1 MALIGTLT
9 DGVSALK
16 AFTKDLEVIG
26 NNISN
31 VNTTAFKSSTS
42 SFSEQFSNTLRA
54 STSSTSSMQV
64 GTGVAL
70 NSINVN
76 YSQGALSTTGNS
88 TDLGI
93 SGNGFFL
100 VNNNIDPTKGDV
112 YATRV
117 GSFHWDAAGYLVNEQ
132 GLYVQG
138 QTAAGAWE
146 DPNATPPVDPT
157 TYVTGP
163 IRKTLDANLPTTP
176 NTISI
181 KSISFGRD
189 GAVVESYSDGTTQT
203 VGKVLVKQFSQPSML
218 MSFGKGL
225 YTSLQNAGPSG
236 GKVSFDTTIDLPN
249 QGANGA
255 IESGT
260 LELSNVDLTAE
271 FANMITAQRSFQ
283 ANSRLVTVA
292 DNVLEEIVNLK
303 R

>member
-16 AFTKDLEVIG
+16 AFSKDLEVIG

-31 VNTTAFKSSTS
+31 VNTTAFKSSTT
-42 SFSEQFSNTLRA
+42 SFVEQFSNTLRA
-54 STSSTSSMQV
+54 STSNTSSMQI

-70 NSINVN
+70 DSINRN

-93 SGNGFFL
+93 SGNGFFI
-100 VNNNIDPTKGDV
+100 VTNDKAATASSSGDV

-117 GSFHWDAAGYLVNEQ
+117 GSFHWDSEGYLVNEQ
-132 GLYVQG
+132 GLYLEG
-138 QTAAGAWE
+138 QTSAGAYTA
-146 DPNATPPVDPT
+146 PGTTP
-157 TYVTGP
+157 TYAIGT
-163 IRKTLDANLPTTP
+163 IRQTDSTNLPAGIT
-176 NTISI
+176 I
-181 KSISFGRD
+181 KSVSIGRD
-189 GAVVESYSDGTTQT
+189 GSVVESYSDGSTQT
-203 VGKVLVKQFSQPSML
+203 IGQVMLKQFGQPSML
-218 MSFGKGL
+218 MAFGKGL
-225 YTSLQNAGPSG
+225 YSSLQNAAPVG
-236 GKVSFDTTIDLPN
+236 GVSLDITTDLPN
-249 QGANGA
+249 QGSNGA

-260 LELSNVDLTAE
+260 LELSNVDLTSE